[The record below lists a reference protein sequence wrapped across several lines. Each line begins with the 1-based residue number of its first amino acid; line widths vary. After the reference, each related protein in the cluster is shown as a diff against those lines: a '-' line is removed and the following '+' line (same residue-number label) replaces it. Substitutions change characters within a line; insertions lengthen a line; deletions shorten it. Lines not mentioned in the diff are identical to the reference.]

1 MLPTGSRKMCKFA
14 IGGMQMVMVDS
25 VEEVQLNCCVLP
37 LDLILLSIETTQ
49 IIEVVDVECHG
60 CSLFLL
66 MHLSGFV
73 PSSSAISGIQMPGVM
88 RVSVVLE
95 RIKNF
100 VLTPIT
106 GQHTTETTR
115 TIGEEAVG
123 CHGSYVN

>member
-1 MLPTGSRKMCKFA
+1 MLPTGSGKMCKFA
-14 IGGMQMVMVDS
+14 IGIIQMVMVDS
-25 VEEVQLNCCVLP
+25 VEEGQINCCVLP

-49 IIEVVDVECHG
+49 IIEAVDVECHG

-66 MHLSGFV
+66 MHLRGFV
-73 PSSSAISGIQMPGVM
+73 WSSSAISGIQMPGVM

-95 RIKNF
+95 RIKSF

-123 CHGSYVN
+123 FV